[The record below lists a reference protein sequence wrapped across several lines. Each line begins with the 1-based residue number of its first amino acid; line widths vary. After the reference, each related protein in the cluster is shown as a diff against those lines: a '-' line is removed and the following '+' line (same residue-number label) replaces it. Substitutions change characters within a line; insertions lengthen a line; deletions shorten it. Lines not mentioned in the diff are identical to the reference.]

1 MKKLFTLLMPLF
13 IGMLFFSQSVNT
25 AQTAKA
31 EENTT
36 PIIEQKTDLYF
47 FWQNGCPHCAEE
59 EKFLDKMETKYPEL
73 EIHRLE
79 ITGNPVNPKAN
90 KENRDLLTKIGSK
103 LNIKIAGVPFT
114 LVGKE
119 YVSGFDNENGIGK
132 TIESKIQKAIDSEYY
147 NLVSEIEKEEESN
160 NKTDE
165 QNAGNNSEVK
175 YEDINKTVSAP
186 FLGEIDITKLS
197 LPMLTVVIGL
207 LDGFNPCAMWIL
219 LFLISLLIGMGDRKR
234 MWILGGAFILASALV
249 YFIFLSAWLN
259 FFQLIGFK
267 SWLQTAIALVAFYA
281 GYHNLKEYF
290 TNKEAAC
297 KVTHGEKR
305 QKIFA
310 KLKEVT
316 KKEKLWMALI
326 GIVLLAF
333 AVNLVELFCSV
344 GFPATYTQILSL
356 NHLPFWQ
363 YYGYITLY
371 VFFFMLDDIIVF
383 IIAMKTLEVTGLTT
397 KYSRASHLI
406 GGVLMLLIG
415 ILMLFKPE
423 ILMGGIKLF

>member
-1 MKKLFTLLMPLF
+1 MKKPFALFIPLF
-13 IGMLFFSQSVNT
+13 IGALLFSQNT
-25 AQTAKA
+25 KITQIARA

-73 EIHRLE
+73 EVHRLE
-79 ITGNPVNPKAN
+79 ITSSAVNPKAN
-90 KENRDLLTKIGSK
+90 KENRELLTKIGSK
-103 LNIKIAGVPFT
+103 LKIQIAGVPFT
-114 LVGKE
+114 LIGKE

-147 NLVSEIEKEEESN
+147 NLVSEMKKEGSEN
-160 NKTDE
+160 NTKE
-165 QNAGNNSEVK
+165 QTKEDIGQIQ
-175 YEDINKTVSAP
+175 YEDINKTVSVP
-186 FLGEIDITKLS
+186 FLGEVDITTLS
-197 LPMLTVVIGL
+197 LPVLTIIIGL

-234 MWILGGAFILASALV
+234 MWILGGTFILTSALV

-259 FFQLIGFK
+259 FFQLVGFK
-267 SWLQTAIALVAFYA
+267 SWLQIAIALVALYA

-297 KVTHGEKR
+297 KVTHGERR
-305 QKIFA
+305 QKIFT
-310 KLKEVT
+310 KLREIT
-316 KKEKLWMALI
+316 KKDKLWMALI
-326 GIVLLAF
+326 GIVLLAL
-333 AVNLVELFCSV
+333 AVNVVELFCSV

-356 NHLPFWQ
+356 NNLPFWQ
-363 YYGYITLY
+363 YYGYIALY

-383 IIAMKTLEVTGLTT
+383 VIAMKTLEVTGLTT

-406 GGVLMLLIG
+406 GGILMLLIG
-415 ILMLFKPE
+415 LLMLFKPE

>member
-1 MKKLFTLLMPLF
+1 MKRIFALLIPLVIVAVF
-13 IGMLFFSQSVNT
+13 LGQIFDTV
-25 AQTAKA
+25 QTAKA

-59 EKFLDKMETKYPEL
+59 EKFLDKMEEKYSDL

-79 ITGNPVNPKAN
+79 ITSSAVNPQAN
-90 KENRDLLTKIGSK
+90 KENRELLTKIGSK
-103 LNIKIAGVPFT
+103 LKIRIAGVPFT
-114 LVGKE
+114 LIGKE
-119 YVSGFDNENGIGK
+119 YVSGFDNENSMGK
-132 TIESKIQKAIDSEYY
+132 IVESKIQKAIDSEYY
-147 NLVSEIEKEEESN
+147 NLVSEIEKEEKSGG
-160 NKTDE
+160 DE
-165 QNAGNNSEVK
+165 KEKNEKINGQIQ
-175 YEDINKTVSAP
+175 YEDINKTVSVP
-186 FLGEIDITKLS
+186 FLGELDITKLS

-219 LFLISLLIGMGDRKR
+219 LFLISLLIGMGNRKR
-234 MWILGGAFILASALV
+234 MWILGGAFILTSALV

-259 FFQLIGFK
+259 FFQLIGWK
-267 SWLQTAIALVAFYA
+267 SWLQTAIALVALYA

-310 KLKEVT
+310 KLRDIT
-316 KKEKLWMALI
+316 KKDKLWMALT

-333 AVNLVELFCSV
+333 AVNVVELFCSV

-363 YYGYITLY
+363 YYGYIFLY
-371 VFFFMLDDIIVF
+371 VLFFMIDDIIVF

-415 ILMLFKPE
+415 MLMLFKPE
-423 ILMGGIKLF
+423 ILMGGIKIF